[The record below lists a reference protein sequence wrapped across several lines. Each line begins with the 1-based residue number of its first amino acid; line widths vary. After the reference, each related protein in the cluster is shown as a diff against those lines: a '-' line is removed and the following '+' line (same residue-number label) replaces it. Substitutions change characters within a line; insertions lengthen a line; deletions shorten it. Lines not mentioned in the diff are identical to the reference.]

1 MANTTDLRIDIASE
15 FTGAQAFGKAEKATK
30 TLSSSV
36 KKLAAALGIAY
47 GVNGLARYSK
57 EAVAGFVA
65 EQKQVLALTNTV
77 RNLGLEFANPSILA
91 YINSLS
97 RMSGVLDDELRPAMQ
112 RLLQVTGSVSASQK
126 ILAQSIEVSRATG
139 VDLLTVSQDLA
150 QAYVGNLR
158 GLRKYNLGLTQ
169 AELQASSFAD
179 IQARLNTLF
188 AGSSQA
194 YLESYAGQ
202 MDRLKV
208 AAAEAKDEIGRGLV
222 TAISNLN
229 GGGSDGLQRSISLID
244 SLSTGL
250 GKLFERLGAGTN
262 AWGKLLSGDIS
273 GAVAVAK
280 GISTKPAY
288 TGAIPSIQSAVAA
301 SQQKKA
307 EAAAVKRNKELI
319 ALQKK
324 QLSATKAITASKK
337 ASAVFDMDQIQIVA
351 ALKGKITEEES
362 IRLRLQSAILMG
374 NNSEA
379 ARLTVEL
386 SKTAGMTKELST
398 WLANLP
404 TAKNPFEAWQSY
416 LDGIL
421 NTIRTIATVSSTHV
435 GGTGMADFGGASYEL
450 PTNPYAGTYYGETGR
465 DPMPVNIT
473 ISTTDQFTNA
483 LRYDLVDSS
492 MSGSFAQLNRN
503 VSSF

>member
-1 MANTTDLRIDIASE
+1 VANTTDLRIDIASE

-36 KKLAAALGIAY
+36 KKLAAALGLAY

-77 RNLGLEFANPSILA
+77 RNLGLEFASPSILT

-280 GISTKPAY
+280 GVTMKPAY

-351 ALKGKITEEES
+351 ALKGKITEEEA
-362 IRLRLQSAILMG
+362 IRLKLQSAILMG

-386 SKTAGMTKELST
+386 SKTVGMTQELST
-398 WLANLP
+398 WLRNLP
-404 TAKNPFEAWQSY
+404 TAKNPFEAWQNY
-416 LDGIL
+416 LDGIMGTL
-421 NTIRTIATVSSTHV
+421 QKIATQAIPNAGFSM
-435 GGTGMADFGGASYEL
+435 GGGAGYEV

-465 DPMPVNIT
+465 DPMPVNIV
-473 ISTTDQFTNA
+473 ISTTDQFASA
-483 LRYDLVDSS
+483 LRYDLLDNSLSGKQSAVDRNL
-492 MSGSFAQLNRN
+492 GSF
-503 VSSF
+503 